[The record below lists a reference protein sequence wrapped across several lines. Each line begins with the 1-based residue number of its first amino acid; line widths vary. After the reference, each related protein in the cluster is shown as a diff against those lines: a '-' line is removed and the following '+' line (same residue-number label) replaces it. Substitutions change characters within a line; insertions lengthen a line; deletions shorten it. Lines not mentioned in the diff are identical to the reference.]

1 MQRVTSRGTFRL
13 ISRGSVLLETIR
25 RSLALVSA
33 RARKKLALLL
43 LANIFAA
50 GLDTV
55 ALLLLVPLLSFL
67 GAGSLPIGWE
77 TELERALGGADSEQI
92 AAVLAL
98 LAALL
103 FVARSVVSVAL
114 VWVQTGVLNHAQQ
127 RLGSR
132 ILGAFASAPWLTQ
145 QQVKPGEM
153 IRTAPGAT
161 GFAITGVIG
170 AAIGIVADVAVFL
183 AVFTALLVVS
193 PVMAAAA
200 VAYLLVASLLYV
212 RLSRSQVAASG
223 ELIQTTEAQ
232 MNSAVLDLTGGV
244 TELVVR
250 GRTEAF
256 AGRFGDAYVRNNSA
270 TRKIVVL
277 GFGTRYYLEVV
288 LMVGVALAVGLA
300 VLLDGSGD
308 ALVPIGILL
317 AGGVRVL
324 PALSRVIF
332 FANQIRSFEPA
343 VAVVENELRRL
354 EVMPPKAVSVAQADR
369 RLSGGFAFNDVS
381 FTYSSDSS
389 EVLREISLSVAAG
402 ETLGVVGESGAGKST
417 FIHLLLG
424 LLDPTG
430 GEIAVDEHRLQQ
442 ALGDWRSIVG
452 FVPQEIYLI
461 DDTVAANVAFGEPI
475 DGSSEAA
482 LASALSLAMLD
493 QVVAELPAGSATVV
507 GQRGV
512 KLSGGQRQRLGLA
525 RALYRDPKV
534 LLLDEATSALDNE
547 TEHAITHAL
556 TTLHGQT
563 TMVIVAHRLST
574 VRACDRILYLENGRA
589 VGLAGF
595 DELQR
600 DCAGFDRMVEL
611 AALRPDQTL

>member
-1 MQRVTSRGTFRL
+1 MTDRL
-13 ISRGSVLLETIR
+13 LLRGSSTQPLLLETIR

-33 RARKKLALLL
+33 RARKKLAVLT

-67 GAGSLPIGWE
+67 GAGSIPSGWE
-77 TELERALGGADSEQI
+77 TKLEGVFGGAESEQV
-92 AAVLAL
+92 AAILAL
-98 LAALL
+98 VAALL
-103 FVARSVVSVAL
+103 FVIRSIVSVAL
-114 VWVQTGVLNHAQQ
+114 VWVQTGVLNHAEQG
-127 RLGSR
+127 LGSR
-132 ILGAFASAPWLTQ
+132 IIGAFAAAPWLTQ

-153 IRTAPGAT
+153 IRTTPVAT
-161 GFAITGVIG
+161 GLAIKGVIG
-170 AAIGIVADVAVFL
+170 AAIGIMADIAVFL

-193 PVMAAAA
+193 PVMALAA
-200 VAYLLVASLLYV
+200 VGFLVVASLLYV

-223 ELIQTTEAQ
+223 ELIQTTTAQ
-232 MNSAVLDLTGGV
+232 MNNAVLDLTGGV

-250 GRTEAF
+250 GSTAAF
-256 AGRFGDAYVRNNSA
+256 SSRFDEAYVRNNA
-270 TRKIVVL
+270 ALRTINVL

-300 VLLDGSGD
+300 VLLDGSRD

-332 FANQIRSFEPA
+332 FANQIRSYEPA
-343 VAVVENELRRL
+343 VTVVENELERL
-354 EVMPPKAVSVAQADR
+354 EGMLRKVAPVEQAGLS
-369 RLSGGFAFNDVS
+369 LSGGFAFNDVS

-430 GEIAVDEHRLQQ
+430 GEIAVDEHRLQR
-442 ALGDWRSIVG
+442 ALGDWRSIIG

-461 DDTVAANVAFGEPI
+461 DDTVAANVAFGEPV

-493 QVVAELPAGSATVV
+493 QVVAEFPAGSATVV

-547 TEHAITHAL
+547 TERAITHAL

-600 DCAGFDRMVEL
+600 DCAGFARMVEL

>member
-1 MQRVTSRGTFRL
+1 
-13 ISRGSVLLETIR
+13 
-25 RSLALVSA
+25 
-33 RARKKLALLL
+33 
-43 LANIFAA
+43 
-50 GLDTV
+50 
-55 ALLLLVPLLSFL
+55 
-67 GAGSLPIGWE
+67 
-77 TELERALGGADSEQI
+77 
-92 AAVLAL
+92 
-98 LAALL
+98 
-103 FVARSVVSVAL
+103 
-114 VWVQTGVLNHAQQ
+114 
-127 RLGSR
+127 
-132 ILGAFASAPWLTQ
+132 
-145 QQVKPGEM
+145 
-153 IRTAPGAT
+153 
-161 GFAITGVIG
+161 
-170 AAIGIVADVAVFL
+170 
-183 AVFTALLVVS
+183 
-193 PVMAAAA
+193 
-200 VAYLLVASLLYV
+200 
-212 RLSRSQVAASG
+212 
-223 ELIQTTEAQ
+223 
-232 MNSAVLDLTGGV
+232 
-244 TELVVR
+244 
-250 GRTEAF
+250 
-256 AGRFGDAYVRNNSA
+256 
-270 TRKIVVL
+270 
-277 GFGTRYYLEVV
+277 
-288 LMVGVALAVGLA
+288 MVGVALAVGLA

-343 VAVVENELRRL
+343 VTVVENELRRL

-369 RLSGGFAFNDVS
+369 SLSGGFAFNDVS